1 MAVVLDVTVGG
12 ASANSF
18 ASLAEADTYMEARL
32 NSDSWDDATDDSCNR
47 ALVEATREL
56 SSLSGWRGTRVTDTQ
71 ALSWPR
77 DFAINPDS
85 ANDFYY
91 ESTEIP
97 QRVKDAAMELAFQ
110 FLVAGTTDIASLDS
124 SLNVIEKTV
133 DVLTTRYAEPY
144 QRAQGL
150 KRYPRVWRLI
160 SPLLEVSGSQ
170 INIVK
175 G

>member
-1 MAVVLDVTVGG
+1 
-12 ASANSF
+12 
-18 ASLAEADTYMEARL
+18 
-32 NSDSWDDATDDSCNR
+32 
-47 ALVEATREL
+47 
-56 SSLSGWRGTRVTDTQ
+56 
-71 ALSWPR
+71 
-77 DFAINPDS
+77 
-85 ANDFYY
+85 
-91 ESTEIP
+91 
-97 QRVKDAAMELAFQ
+97 VKDAAMELAFQ